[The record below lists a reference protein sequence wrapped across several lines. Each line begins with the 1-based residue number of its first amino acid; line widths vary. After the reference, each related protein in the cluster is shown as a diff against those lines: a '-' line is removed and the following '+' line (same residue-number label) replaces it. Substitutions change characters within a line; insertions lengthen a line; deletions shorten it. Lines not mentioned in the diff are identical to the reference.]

1 MWKSRDGHTKNKWE
15 REKIE
20 KVRGVIIEGIY
31 WHRHSGSNWQYLV
44 RLCRSIPFDP
54 EITVLDA
61 RLREILTWP
70 V

>member
-31 WHRHSGSNWQYLV
+31 
-44 RLCRSIPFDP
+44 
-54 EITVLDA
+54 
-61 RLREILTWP
+61 
-70 V
+70 